1 MEKFNDFLVLLDAN
15 LSGSWWFPALLI
27 GTGIFFTIYLGLPQF
42 RYFKSALKIV
52 SGKTKSS
59 DSEGETTGFQAL
71 TTAMSGA
78 VGTGNIGGVALA
90 IWTGGPAAIF
100 WMWITAIFGMT
111 TKFVEVTLG
120 HKYRTK
126 LSDGSISGGPMY
138 YIEQGLN
145 MKWVAI
151 LFAFLMMITAI
162 GSGNMPQINNIA
174 LVMNTEFSVP
184 KLFTGLFLGGLL
196 WIIII
201 GGIKRIASVA
211 SKIIPIMGLIYFG
224 GALIILIENYQNVIP
239 SFQAI
244 FAQVFTGS
252 AAVGGFLGASFAMSL
267 KYGVARGLYSNEA
280 GQGSSPIAH
289 ASSKN
294 KSIDQGVVSILEPFI
309 DTIVVCSVTALVILS
324 SGVWTQKFDTQFSK
338 TDMVVLD
345 GIYSDDKND
354 DGNYVFPEDINELTN
369 YVQGIESNIRN
380 YSGTLNVKEGKI
392 VEKNITII
400 HLRSIAEDVVFHT
413 PETSDDDET
422 KLSGHLIIKNGKVD
436 KAISYTYDSKN
447 KSFRTLDPQSG
458 VKDAESGKIMY
469 ELILNNGLLLDQLI
483 KEVES
488 KISLEENNPERDA
501 SILRMLLAEK
511 DELLEKRETNL
522 DKEKSFIFNEIVEGR
537 SLVSSAELTAKAFS
551 NGIMGEYGGKLVAIA
566 LLLFAFSTAITWC
579 YYGDRSTAYI
589 FGEKGVVWYRNFYVL
604 CFILAAVI
612 DTTVV
617 WNIAYVVVA
626 LVSIPNLIAMFVLR
640 KEMKLLSDDFK
651 VK

>member
-1 MEKFNDFLVLLDAN
+1 MEQFNNFLILLDSN

-27 GTGIFFTIYLGLPQF
+27 GTGIFFTIYLGFPQF
-42 RYFKSALKIV
+42 KYFKSAFKIV
-52 SGKTKSS
+52 SGKNKS

-126 LSDGSISGGPMY
+126 LKDGSISGGPMY

-184 KLFTGLFLGGLL
+184 KIFTGLFLGVLL

-211 SKIIPIMGLIYFG
+211 SKIIPIMGIIYFG
-224 GALIILIENYQNVIP
+224 GALIILVENYQNIIP
-239 SFQAI
+239 SFSAI
-244 FAQVFTGS
+244 FSQVFTGS

-324 SGVWTQKFDTQFSK
+324 SGVWTQKFDTTFSK
-338 TDMVVLD
+338 TDMVILE
-345 GIYSDDKND
+345 GIYSDEKND
-354 DGNYVFPEDINELTN
+354 DGNYIHPDHISELTK
-369 YVQGIESNIRN
+369 YVQSIDSDVKE
-380 YSGTLNVKEGKI
+380 YSGSLDVVEGKLI
-392 VEKNITII
+392 ADNITVI
-400 HLRSIAEDVVFHT
+400 HSRSIAEDISVRNLN
-413 PETSDDDET
+413 SNLYSG
-422 KLSGHLIIKNGKVD
+422 KLNIMGGKVNEQV
-436 KAISYTYDSKN
+436 II
-447 KSFRTLDPQSG
+447 Q
-458 VKDAESGKIMY
+458 GK
-469 ELILNNGLLLDQLI
+469 
-483 KEVES
+483 
-488 KISLEENNPERDA
+488 
-501 SILRMLLAEK
+501 
-511 DELLEKRETNL
+511 
-522 DKEKSFIFNEIVEGR
+522 

-551 NGIMGEYGGKLVAIA
+551 QGILGQYGGKLVAIA
-566 LLLFAFSTAITWC
+566 LLLFAFSTSITWC

-640 KEMKLLSDDFK
+640 KEMKKLSDEFNII
-651 VK
+651 

>member
-1 MEKFNDFLVLLDAN
+1 MEQFNNFLILLDSF

-27 GTGIFFTIYLGLPQF
+27 GTGIFFTIYLGFPQF
-42 RYFKSALKIV
+42 KYFTSAWKIV
-52 SGKTKSS
+52 SGNYDKSES
-59 DSEGETTGFQAL
+59 SGETTPFQAL

-111 TKFVEVTLG
+111 TKFVEVTLA
-120 HKYRTK
+120 HKYRTTIE
-126 LSDGSISGGPMY
+126 DGSISGGPMY

-151 LFAFLMMITAI
+151 LFSLLMMITAI

-174 LVMNTEFSVP
+174 LVMNTEFAVP

-201 GGIKRIASVA
+201 GGIQRIASVA
-211 SKIIPIMGLIYFG
+211 SKIIPIMGIIYFG

-239 SFQAI
+239 SLNAI

-289 ASSKN
+289 ASSKTE

-309 DTIVVCSVTALVILS
+309 DTIVVCTVTALVILS
-324 SGVWTQKFDTQFSK
+324 SGVWTEKFDTTFSK
-338 TDMVVLD
+338 TDMVVLQ
-345 GIYSDDKND
+345 GNYSDEKNS
-354 DGNYVFPEDINELTN
+354 DGKYLYPEQIDQLNK
-369 YVQGIESNIRN
+369 YVQNID
-380 YSGTLNVKEGKI
+380 SNVKEYTGNINVLNGKI
-392 VEKNITII
+392 ETNNLTIL
-400 HLRSIAEDVVFHT
+400 HARSIAENIII
-413 PETSDDDET
+413 EDE
-422 KLSGHLIIKNGKVD
+422 SYIGVIK
-436 KAISYTYDSKN
+436 
-447 KSFRTLDPQSG
+447 
-458 VKDAESGKIMY
+458 VKSGKPLGPY
-469 ELILNNGLLLDQLI
+469 VFKG
-483 KEVES
+483 K
-488 KISLEENNPERDA
+488 
-501 SILRMLLAEK
+501 
-511 DELLEKRETNL
+511 
-522 DKEKSFIFNEIVEGR
+522 
-537 SLVSSAELTAKAFS
+537 SLVNSAELTAKAFS
-551 NGIMGEYGGKLVAIA
+551 QGILGGFGGKLVAIA
-566 LLLFAFSTAITWC
+566 LLLFAFSTAIAWC

-589 FGEKGVVWYRNFYVL
+589 FGEKGVIWYRNFYVL
-604 CFILAAVI
+604 CFVLAAVI

-626 LVSIPNLIAMFVLR
+626 LVSIPNLIAIFVLR
-640 KEMKLLSDDFK
+640 KEMKKLSDDFVIK
-651 VK
+651 

>member
-1 MEKFNDFLVLLDAN
+1 MEQFNNFLVLLDSN

-27 GTGIFFTIYLGLPQF
+27 GTGIFFTIYLGFPQF
-42 RYFKSALKIV
+42 KYFGSAFKIV
-52 SGKTKSS
+52 SGKNKNSES
-59 DSEGETTGFQAL
+59 DGETTGFQAL

-138 YIEQGLN
+138 YIEQGLDTN
-145 MKWVAI
+145 VFGMKFPAKSIAI

-184 KLFTGLFLGGLL
+184 KAFTGLFLGVLL
-196 WIIII
+196 FIIIV
-201 GGIKRIASVA
+201 GGIQRIASVA

-224 GALIILIENYQNVIP
+224 GALIILVENYQNIIP
-239 SFQAI
+239 SFNAI

-252 AAVGGFLGASFAMSL
+252 AAMGGFLGASFAMSL

-324 SGVWTQKFDTQFSK
+324 SGVWTEKFETNFSK
-338 TDMVVLD
+338 TDMVVIDGTYSDALD
-345 GIYSDDKND
+345 GENNFIYPDQIS
-354 DGNYVFPEDINELTN
+354 ELTK
-369 YVQGIESNIRN
+369 YVQNID
-380 YSGTLNVKEGKI
+380 SNVKEFNGTLDIQNGKI
-392 VEKNITII
+392 TNNKITII
-400 HLRSIAEDVVFHT
+400 HLRSIAEDITINGDDKNLFTGLLVV
-413 PETSDDDET
+413 ED
-422 KLSGHLIIKNGKVD
+422 
-436 KAISYTYDSKN
+436 
-447 KSFRTLDPQSG
+447 
-458 VKDAESGKIMY
+458 GKI
-469 ELILNNGLLLDQLI
+469 NQ
-483 KEVES
+483 S
-488 KISLEENNPERDA
+488 KSP
-501 SILRMLLAEK
+501 SV
-511 DELLEKRETNL
+511 
-522 DKEKSFIFNEIVEGR
+522 SFEGK

-551 NGIMGEYGGKLVAIA
+551 NGILGEYGGKLVAIA
-566 LLLFAFSTAITWC
+566 LLLFAFSTSITWC

-589 FGEKGVVWYRNFYVL
+589 FGEKGVIWYRYFYVV

-626 LVSIPNLIAMFVLR
+626 LVSIPNLLAMFALR
-640 KEMKLLSDDFK
+640 HEMKSLSDNFEIK
-651 VK
+651 

>member
-1 MEKFNDFLVLLDAN
+1 MDQFNEFLILLDSN
-15 LSGSWWFPALLI
+15 LSGSWWFPILLV
-27 GTGIFFTIYLGLPQF
+27 GTGIFFTIYLGFPQF
-42 RYFKSALKIV
+42 RFFGKAWHLV
-52 SGKTKSS
+52 SGKNKKTDS
-59 DSEGETTGFQAL
+59 DGETTGFEAL

-111 TKFVEVTLG
+111 TKFVEVTMG

-126 LSDGSISGGPMY
+126 LADGSISGGPMY
-138 YIEQGLN
+138 YIESALN
-145 MKWVAI
+145 MKWAGI

-184 KLFTGLFLGGLL
+184 KLFTGLFLGILL

-224 GALIILIENYQNVIP
+224 GALIILTENYQNIIP
-239 SFQAI
+239 SFNAI
-244 FAQVFTGS
+244 FSQVFTGS

-324 SGVWTQKFDTQFSK
+324 SGVWTQKFDTTFAK
-338 TDMVVLD
+338 TDMVILD
-345 GIYSDDKND
+345 GIYSDEKNS
-354 DGNYVFPEDINELTN
+354 DGLYVHSDHINELTS
-369 YVQGIESNIRN
+369 YVQSLD
-380 YSGTLNVKEGKI
+380 SNVKEYSGI
-392 VEKNITII
+392 IYIEDGMIIDSDITVL
-400 HLRSIAEDVVFHT
+400 HSRSIAED
-413 PETSDDDET
+413 
-422 KLSGHLIIKNGKVD
+422 IKVINND
-436 KAISYTYDSKN
+436 KNLYTG
-447 KSFRTLDPQSG
+447 TL
-458 VKDAESGKIMY
+458 
-469 ELILNNGLLLDQLI
+469 N
-483 KEVES
+483 
-488 KISLEENNPERDA
+488 
-501 SILRMLLAEK
+501 
-511 DELLEKRETNL
+511 
-522 DKEKSFIFNEIVEGR
+522 IVEGKISEPVILEGK

-551 NGIMGEYGGKLVAIA
+551 QGVFGEYGGKLVAIA

-589 FGEKGVVWYRNFYVL
+589 FGERGVFWYRNFYVL

-612 DTTVV
+612 DTTIV

-626 LVSIPNLIAMFVLR
+626 LVSIPNLIALFVLR
-640 KEMKLLSDDFK
+640 NEMKELTNDFVSK
-651 VK
+651 S

>member
-1 MEKFNDFLVLLDAN
+1 MEKFNNFLLLLDAN

-27 GTGIFFTIYLGLPQF
+27 GTGIFFTIYLGFPQF
-42 RYFKSALKIV
+42 KYFRSALKIV
-52 SGKTKSS
+52 SGKNKSNE
-59 DSEGETTGFQAL
+59 EGETTGFQAL

-111 TKFVEVTLG
+111 TKYVEVTLG

-184 KLFTGLFLGGLL
+184 KLFTGLFLGALL

-224 GALIILIENYQNVIP
+224 GALIILAENYQNIIP
-239 SFQAI
+239 SFNAI

-324 SGVWTQKFDTQFSK
+324 SGVWTQKFDTSFSK
-338 TDMVVLD
+338 TDMIVLE
-345 GIYSDDKND
+345 GIYSDKKSI
-354 DGNYVFPEDINELTN
+354 DGSYIYPEHISELTK
-369 YVQGIESNIRN
+369 YVQNLES
-380 YSGTLNVKEGKI
+380 NVKEYSGI
-392 VEKNITII
+392 LDINNGIFNSENITII
-400 HLRSIAEDVVFHT
+400 HSRSIAEDVVVSNNSSSQS
-413 PETSDDDET
+413 E
-422 KLSGHLIIKNGKVD
+422 LYSGTLTVLNGKVGMD
-436 KAISYTYDSKN
+436 DVTIK
-447 KSFRTLDPQSG
+447 
-458 VKDAESGKIMY
+458 GK
-469 ELILNNGLLLDQLI
+469 
-483 KEVES
+483 
-488 KISLEENNPERDA
+488 
-501 SILRMLLAEK
+501 
-511 DELLEKRETNL
+511 
-522 DKEKSFIFNEIVEGR
+522 

-551 NGIMGEYGGKLVAIA
+551 QGILGQYGGKLVAIA

>member
-1 MEKFNDFLVLLDAN
+1 MVQFNDFLITLDGY
-15 LSGSWWFPALLI
+15 LSGSWWFPILLV
-27 GTGIFFTIYLGLPQF
+27 GTGIFFTVYLGFPQF
-42 RYFKSALKIV
+42 KFFGKAWNLV
-52 SGKTKSS
+52 SGKSQN
-59 DSEGETTGFQAL
+59 DDAEGETSGFEAL

-111 TKFVEVTLG
+111 TKFVEVTMG

-126 LSDGSISGGPMY
+126 LDDGSISGGPMY
-138 YIEQGLN
+138 YIEHALN
-145 MKWVAI
+145 MKWAGI

-174 LVMNTEFSVP
+174 LVMSTEFSVP
-184 KLFTGLFLGGLL
+184 KILTGLFLGALL

-224 GALIILIENYQNVIP
+224 GALVILAENYQNIVP
-239 SFQAI
+239 SFNAI

-294 KSIDQGVVSILEPFI
+294 TSIDQGIVSILEPFI

-324 SGVWTQKFDTQFSK
+324 SGVWTEKFDTTFSK
-338 TDMVVLD
+338 TDMVILE
-345 GIYSDDKND
+345 GTYSDEENND
-354 DGNYVFPEDINELTN
+354 GTYKYPDHMAQLTN
-369 YVQGIESNIRN
+369 YVQSLDSDVNEFSGILIIED
-380 YSGTLNVKEGKI
+380 GKLTEKE
-392 VEKNITII
+392 ITVL
-400 HLRSIAEDVVFHT
+400 HSRSIAENIIFKKGNDLF
-413 PETSDDDET
+413 
-422 KLSGHLIIKNGKVD
+422 SGELNVSKGKVSE
-436 KAISYTYDSKN
+436 A
-447 KSFRTLDPQSG
+447 
-458 VKDAESGKIMY
+458 V
-469 ELILNNGLLLDQLI
+469 
-483 KEVES
+483 
-488 KISLEENNPERDA
+488 
-501 SILRMLLAEK
+501 
-511 DELLEKRETNL
+511 
-522 DKEKSFIFNEIVEGR
+522 IVEGK

-551 NGIMGEYGGKLVAIA
+551 QGTFGEYGGKLVAIS

-589 FGEKGVVWYRNFYVL
+589 FGEKGVFWYRNFYVL

-612 DTTVV
+612 DTTIV
-617 WNIAYVVVA
+617 WNIAYVSVA
-626 LVSIPNLIAMFVLR
+626 LVSIPNLIALFFLR
-640 KEMKLLSDDFK
+640 KEVKELSDEYT
-651 VK
+651 V

>member
-1 MEKFNDFLVLLDAN
+1 MNQFNDFLILLDSN

-27 GTGIFFTIYLGLPQF
+27 GTGIFFTIYLRFPQF
-42 RYFKSALKIV
+42 RYFKSAIKIV
-52 SGKTKSS
+52 SGKNRNTDS
-59 DSEGETTGFQAL
+59 DGETTGFQAL

-78 VGTGNIGGVALA
+78 IGTGNIGGVALA

-111 TKFVEVTLG
+111 TKYVEVTLG

-126 LSDGSISGGPMY
+126 LNDGSISGGPMY
-138 YIEQGLN
+138 YIEQGLK

-174 LVMNTEFSVP
+174 LVMDSEFSVP
-184 KLFTGLFLGGLL
+184 KLFTGLFLGALL

-211 SKIIPIMGLIYFG
+211 SKIIPIMGLIYLG
-224 GALIILIENYQNVIP
+224 GAVIILIENYQNIIP
-239 SFQAI
+239 SFNAI

-324 SGVWTQKFDTQFSK
+324 SGVWTQKFETTFSN
-338 TDMVVLD
+338 TDMVILE
-345 GIYSDDKND
+345 GIYSDQKNP
-354 DGNYVFPEDINELTN
+354 DGSYVYPDHIVELTK
-369 YVQGIESNIRN
+369 YVQSMNSEVNEFSGLISIVDGRLISSNITVINARSIAESIIVTTKN
-380 YSGTLNVKEGKI
+380 NDNDKPNNLYTGNINVINGKI
-392 VEKNITII
+392 VE
-400 HLRSIAEDVVFHT
+400 S
-413 PETSDDDET
+413 
-422 KLSGHLIIKNGKVD
+422 LIFKGK
-436 KAISYTYDSKN
+436 
-447 KSFRTLDPQSG
+447 
-458 VKDAESGKIMY
+458 
-469 ELILNNGLLLDQLI
+469 
-483 KEVES
+483 
-488 KISLEENNPERDA
+488 
-501 SILRMLLAEK
+501 
-511 DELLEKRETNL
+511 
-522 DKEKSFIFNEIVEGR
+522 

-551 NGIMGEYGGKLVAIA
+551 QGILGQFGGKLVAIA

-589 FGEKGVVWYRNFYVL
+589 FGEKGVFWYRNFYVI
-604 CFILAAVI
+604 CFVLAAVI

-626 LVSIPNLIAMFVLR
+626 LVSIPNLIALFVLR
-640 KEMKLLSDDFK
+640 KEMKNLSDSFLK
-651 VK
+651 

>member
-1 MEKFNDFLVLLDAN
+1 MEKFNDFLVFLDAN

-354 DGNYVFPEDINELTN
+354 DGNYVFQEDINELTN

>member
-1 MEKFNDFLVLLDAN
+1 MNQFNDFLILLDSN

-27 GTGIFFTIYLGLPQF
+27 GTGIFFTIYLRFPQF
-42 RYFKSALKIV
+42 RYFKSAIKIV
-52 SGKTKSS
+52 SGKNRNTDS
-59 DSEGETTGFQAL
+59 DGETTGFQAL

-78 VGTGNIGGVALA
+78 IGTGNIGGVALA

-111 TKFVEVTLG
+111 TKYVEVTLG

-126 LSDGSISGGPMY
+126 LNDGSISGGPMY
-138 YIEQGLN
+138 YIEQGLK

-174 LVMNTEFSVP
+174 LVMDSEFSVP
-184 KLFTGLFLGGLL
+184 KLFTGLFLGALL

-211 SKIIPIMGLIYFG
+211 SKIIPIMGLIYLG
-224 GALIILIENYQNVIP
+224 GALIILIENYQNIIP
-239 SFQAI
+239 SFNAI

-324 SGVWTQKFDTQFSK
+324 SGVWTQKFETTFSN
-338 TDMVVLD
+338 TDMVILEGV
-345 GIYSDDKND
+345 YSDQKNP
-354 DGNYVFPEDINELTN
+354 DGSYVYPDHIVELTK
-369 YVQGIESNIRN
+369 YVQSMNSEVNEFSGLISIVDGRLISSNITVINARSIAESIIVTTKN
-380 YSGTLNVKEGKI
+380 NDNDKPNNLYTGNINVINGKI
-392 VEKNITII
+392 VE
-400 HLRSIAEDVVFHT
+400 S
-413 PETSDDDET
+413 
-422 KLSGHLIIKNGKVD
+422 LIFKGK
-436 KAISYTYDSKN
+436 
-447 KSFRTLDPQSG
+447 
-458 VKDAESGKIMY
+458 
-469 ELILNNGLLLDQLI
+469 
-483 KEVES
+483 
-488 KISLEENNPERDA
+488 
-501 SILRMLLAEK
+501 
-511 DELLEKRETNL
+511 
-522 DKEKSFIFNEIVEGR
+522 

-551 NGIMGEYGGKLVAIA
+551 QGILGQFGGKLVAIA

-589 FGEKGVVWYRNFYVL
+589 FGEKGVFWYRNFYVI
-604 CFILAAVI
+604 CFVLAAVI

-626 LVSIPNLIAMFVLR
+626 LVSIPNLIALFVLR
-640 KEMKLLSDDFK
+640 KEMKNLSDSFLK
-651 VK
+651 

>member
-1 MEKFNDFLVLLDAN
+1 MNQFNEFLLFLDSN
-15 LSGSWWFPALLI
+15 LSGSWWFPILLV
-27 GTGIFFTIYLGLPQF
+27 GTGIFFTIYLGFPQF
-42 RYFKSALKIV
+42 RFFGKAWKLV
-52 SGKTKSS
+52 SGKNTKS
-59 DSEGETTGFQAL
+59 DAEGETTAFEAL

-90 IWTGGPAAIF
+90 IWTVGPAAIF

-111 TKFVEVTLG
+111 TKFVEVTMG

-126 LSDGSISGGPMY
+126 LEDGSISGGPMY
-138 YIEQGLN
+138 YIEHALN
-145 MKWVAI
+145 MKWAGI

-184 KLFTGLFLGGLL
+184 KLFTGLFLGALL
-196 WIIII
+196 WVIII

-224 GALIILIENYQNVIP
+224 GALVILAENYHNIIP
-239 SFQAI
+239 SFNAI
-244 FAQVFTGS
+244 FSQVFTGS

-324 SGVWTQKFDTQFSK
+324 SGVWTQKFDTNFSK
-338 TDMVVLD
+338 TDMVILEGV
-345 GIYSDDKND
+345 YSDEKNI
-354 DGNYVFPEDINELTN
+354 DGSYIHPEHINELTN
-369 YVQGIESNIRN
+369 YVQSLESNVN
-380 YSGTLNVKEGKI
+380 TFTGTINVENGKI
-392 VEKNITII
+392 VESDITIL
-400 HLRSIAEDVVFHT
+400 HSRSIAEDISVKLN
-413 PETSDDDET
+413 ST
-422 KLSGHLIIKNGKVD
+422 KDLYSGLLTINNGKINERV
-436 KAISYTYDSKN
+436 
-447 KSFRTLDPQSG
+447 
-458 VKDAESGKIMY
+458 
-469 ELILNNGLLLDQLI
+469 
-483 KEVES
+483 
-488 KISLEENNPERDA
+488 SLEG
-501 SILRMLLAEK
+501 K
-511 DELLEKRETNL
+511 
-522 DKEKSFIFNEIVEGR
+522 

-551 NGIMGEYGGKLVAIA
+551 QGIFGDFGGKLVAIA

-589 FGEKGVVWYRNFYVL
+589 FGEKGVFWYRNFYVL

-612 DTTVV
+612 DTTIV

-626 LVSIPNLIAMFVLR
+626 LVSIPNLIALFVLR
-640 KEMKLLSDDFK
+640 SEMKDLTNEFIK
-651 VK
+651 EN

>member
-1 MEKFNDFLVLLDAN
+1 MEQFNAFLVLLDSN

-27 GTGIFFTIYLGLPQF
+27 GTGIFFTIYLGFPQF
-42 RYFKSALKIV
+42 KYFNSALKIV
-52 SGKTKSS
+52 SGKTNNAES
-59 DSEGETTGFQAL
+59 DGETTGFQAL

-111 TKFVEVTLG
+111 TKYVEVTLG

-174 LVMNTEFSVP
+174 LVMNTEFAVP
-184 KLFTGLFLGGLL
+184 KLFTGLFLGALL

-224 GALIILIENYQNVIP
+224 GALIILVENYQNVIP
-239 SFQAI
+239 SFNAI

-252 AAVGGFLGASFAMSL
+252 AAMGGFLGASFAMSL

-324 SGVWTQKFDTQFSK
+324 SGVWTQKFDTNFSK
-338 TDMVVLD
+338 TDMVVLE
-345 GIYSDDKND
+345 GIYSDEKTV
-354 DGNYVFPEDINELTN
+354 DGSYLYPDHINELTN
-369 YVQGIESNIRN
+369 YVQSVD
-380 YSGTLNVKEGKI
+380 SNVKEFSGLLEIEDGKLI
-392 VEKNITII
+392 SNNVTVI
-400 HLRSIAEDVVFHT
+400 HSRSIAEDITISNTNNINDGLF
-413 PETSDDDET
+413 
-422 KLSGHLIIKNGKVD
+422 SGKVNVLNGKITDQVS
-436 KAISYTYDSKN
+436 I
-447 KSFRTLDPQSG
+447 
-458 VKDAESGKIMY
+458 SGK
-469 ELILNNGLLLDQLI
+469 
-483 KEVES
+483 
-488 KISLEENNPERDA
+488 
-501 SILRMLLAEK
+501 
-511 DELLEKRETNL
+511 
-522 DKEKSFIFNEIVEGR
+522 

-551 NGIMGEYGGKLVAIA
+551 QGILGQYGGKLVAIA
-566 LLLFAFSTAITWC
+566 LLLFAFSTSITWC

-604 CFILAAVI
+604 CFVLAAVI

-640 KEMKLLSDDFK
+640 KEMKSLSDNFQIK
-651 VK
+651 

>member
-1 MEKFNDFLVLLDAN
+1 MNRFNDFLILLDSN

-27 GTGIFFTIYLGLPQF
+27 GTGIFFTIYLRFPQF
-42 RYFKSALKIV
+42 RYFKSAIKIV
-52 SGKTKSS
+52 SGKNRNTDS
-59 DSEGETTGFQAL
+59 DGETTGFQAL

-78 VGTGNIGGVALA
+78 IGTGNIGGVALA

-111 TKFVEVTLG
+111 TKYVEVTLG

-126 LSDGSISGGPMY
+126 LNDGSISGGPMY
-138 YIEQGLN
+138 YIEQGLK

-174 LVMNTEFSVP
+174 LVMDSEFSVP
-184 KLFTGLFLGGLL
+184 KLFTGLFLGALL

-211 SKIIPIMGLIYFG
+211 SKIIPIMGLIYLG
-224 GALIILIENYQNVIP
+224 GAVIILIENYQNIIP
-239 SFQAI
+239 SFNAI

-324 SGVWTQKFDTQFSK
+324 SGVWTQKFETTFSN
-338 TDMVVLD
+338 TDMVILEGV
-345 GIYSDDKND
+345 YSDQKNP
-354 DGNYVFPEDINELTN
+354 DGSYVYPDHIVELTK
-369 YVQGIESNIRN
+369 YVQSMNSEVNEFSGLISIVDGRLISSNITVINARSIAESIIVTTKN
-380 YSGTLNVKEGKI
+380 NDNDKPNNLYTGNINVINGKI
-392 VEKNITII
+392 VE
-400 HLRSIAEDVVFHT
+400 S
-413 PETSDDDET
+413 
-422 KLSGHLIIKNGKVD
+422 LIFKGK
-436 KAISYTYDSKN
+436 
-447 KSFRTLDPQSG
+447 
-458 VKDAESGKIMY
+458 
-469 ELILNNGLLLDQLI
+469 
-483 KEVES
+483 
-488 KISLEENNPERDA
+488 
-501 SILRMLLAEK
+501 
-511 DELLEKRETNL
+511 
-522 DKEKSFIFNEIVEGR
+522 

-551 NGIMGEYGGKLVAIA
+551 QGILGQFGGKLVAIA

-589 FGEKGVVWYRNFYVL
+589 FGEKGVFWYRNFYVI
-604 CFILAAVI
+604 CFVLAAVI

-626 LVSIPNLIAMFVLR
+626 LVSIPNLIALFVLR
-640 KEMKLLSDDFK
+640 KEMKNLSDSFLK
-651 VK
+651 

>member
-1 MEKFNDFLVLLDAN
+1 MEQFNNFLILLDSN

-27 GTGIFFTIYLGLPQF
+27 GTGIFFTIYLGFPQF
-42 RYFKSALKIV
+42 KYFKSAFKIV
-52 SGKTKSS
+52 SGKNKS

-126 LSDGSISGGPMY
+126 LKDGSISGGPMY

-184 KLFTGLFLGGLL
+184 KLFTGLFLGVLL

-211 SKIIPIMGLIYFG
+211 SKIIPIMGIIYFG
-224 GALIILIENYQNVIP
+224 GALIILAENYQNIIP
-239 SFQAI
+239 SFSAI
-244 FAQVFTGS
+244 FSQVFTGS

-324 SGVWTQKFDTQFSK
+324 SGVWTQKFDTTFSK
-338 TDMVVLD
+338 TDMVILE
-345 GIYSDDKND
+345 GIYSDEKND
-354 DGNYVFPEDINELTN
+354 DGNYINPDHISELTK
-369 YVQGIESNIRN
+369 YVQSIDSDVKE
-380 YSGTLNVKEGKI
+380 YSGSLDVVEGKLI
-392 VEKNITII
+392 ADNITVI
-400 HLRSIAEDVVFHT
+400 HSRSIAEDISVRNLN
-413 PETSDDDET
+413 SNLYSG
-422 KLSGHLIIKNGKVD
+422 KLNIIGGKVNEQV
-436 KAISYTYDSKN
+436 II
-447 KSFRTLDPQSG
+447 
-458 VKDAESGKIMY
+458 EGK
-469 ELILNNGLLLDQLI
+469 
-483 KEVES
+483 
-488 KISLEENNPERDA
+488 
-501 SILRMLLAEK
+501 
-511 DELLEKRETNL
+511 
-522 DKEKSFIFNEIVEGR
+522 

-551 NGIMGEYGGKLVAIA
+551 QGILGQYGGKLVAIA
-566 LLLFAFSTAITWC
+566 LLLFAFSTSITWC

-640 KEMKLLSDDFK
+640 KEMKKLSDEFNII
-651 VK
+651 

>member
-1 MEKFNDFLVLLDAN
+1 MEQFNDFLILLDGN
-15 LSGSWWFPALLI
+15 LSGSWWFPILLV
-27 GTGIFFTIYLGLPQF
+27 GTGIFFTIYLGFPQF
-42 RYFKSALKIV
+42 RFFGKAWHLV
-52 SGKTKSS
+52 SGKNKKN
-59 DSEGETTGFQAL
+59 DDDDGETTAFEAL

-100 WMWITAIFGMT
+100 WMWITAVFGMT

-126 LSDGSISGGPMY
+126 LEDGSISGGPMY
-138 YIEQGLN
+138 YIESALN
-145 MKWVAI
+145 MKWAGI

-184 KLFTGLFLGGLL
+184 KLFTGLFLGTLL
-196 WIIII
+196 WVIII

-211 SKIIPIMGLIYFG
+211 SKIIPIMGMIYLG
-224 GALIILIENYQNVIP
+224 GALIIIIENYQNIIP
-239 SFQAI
+239 SFNAI
-244 FAQVFTGS
+244 FSQVFSGS

-324 SGVWTQKFDTQFSK
+324 SGVWTQKFDTTFAK
-338 TDMVVLD
+338 TDMVIVE
-345 GIYSDDKND
+345 GVYSDQKNA
-354 DGNYVFPEDINELTN
+354 DGSFVHPNHINELTK
-369 YVQGIESNIRN
+369 YVQSIDSDVNEYTGTIIIES
-380 YSGTLNVKEGKI
+380 GKLA
-392 VEKNITII
+392 ESDITIL
-400 HLRSIAEDVVFHT
+400 HSRSIAED
-413 PETSDDDET
+413 
-422 KLSGHLIIKNGKVD
+422 IKFTTND
-436 KAISYTYDSKN
+436 KSLFTGSLNVID
-447 KSFRTLDPQSG
+447 
-458 VKDAESGKIMY
+458 GKIS
-469 ELILNNGLLLDQLI
+469 
-483 KEVES
+483 ES
-488 KISLEENNPERDA
+488 IVLEG
-501 SILRMLLAEK
+501 K
-511 DELLEKRETNL
+511 
-522 DKEKSFIFNEIVEGR
+522 

-551 NGIMGEYGGKLVAIA
+551 QGVMGEYGGKLVAIA

-589 FGEKGVVWYRNFYVL
+589 FGEKGVFWYRNFYVL

-612 DTTVV
+612 DTTIV

-626 LVSIPNLIAMFVLR
+626 LVSIPNLIALFVLR
-640 KEMKLLSDDFK
+640 KEMRELTNEFVEDN
-651 VK
+651 